1 MIGASITYRLGMM
14 GFLGGPTVADVE
26 DIDLNVGLLDQ
37 RAGLEWI
44 QRHISQFGGDPSQVT
59 ITGESAGGQSVIT
72 QMVAFGGKTS
82 TPFKRGIAQSIGY
95 GPLVTEDEAEG
106 AFSEILLNILPLR
119 Y

>member
-1 MIGASITYRLGMM
+1 MTLF
-14 GFLGGPTVADVE
+14 GFLAGSVLDNS
-26 DIDLNVGLLDQ
+26 DLNAGLRDQ
-37 RAGLEWI
+37 RLALEWI

-59 ITGESAGGQSVIT
+59 ISGESSGGQSVIT

-106 AFSEILLNILPLR
+106 SFSEILLNILLLR
-119 Y
+119 H